1 MSSDQQ
7 LKVYSFT
14 FSQEKGK
21 KALVRFRENLRKYYS
36 HCGLTKGLGLR
47 DEPYL
52 QLFCYDPATD
62 IGYCRLTSSVHDG
75 PMFPSPKK
83 LYETY
88 NCSCQGHL
96 NDIFLFYDPSDED
109 NGKELTRFLEEYEII
124 KPSDFSEEA
133 KAAFTKLI
141 EENKLLKAYDDA
153 LEEKRQK
160 KAADSKNN
168 AEKKKVEGNNPGASQ
183 SLPPSLKRNV
193 SPISAATSTNNDSV
207 VSNGEGKEKTD
218 EENASTKPAGQSEDQ
233 AKKKPG
239 RPKGSKGFESSL
251 KRQKTES
258 SGWEIIPTTV
268 QSLDINDGNLD
279 NVTANFTYRRNNVR
293 FGDLPQES
301 MEKSALCWNVFSF
314 LLDES
319 PNESIT
325 IGPNVKAEDFLRAK
339 LLGYIKENNDK
350 TQ

>member
-1 MSSDQQ
+1 MSADQQ
-7 LKVYSFT
+7 IKVYQFSF
-14 FSQEKGK
+14 SPEKGK

-47 DEPYL
+47 DEPSL
-52 QLFCYDPATD
+52 QLFCYDPSTD
-62 IGYCRLTSSVHDG
+62 IGYCRLVSSKHEG

-88 NCSCQGHL
+88 NCSSQGHL
-96 NDIFLFYDPSDED
+96 NDIFLYYDPSEED
-109 NGKELTRFLEEYEII
+109 NGKELTKFLEEYDII
-124 KPSDFSEEA
+124 KPTDLGEEA
-133 KAAFTKLI
+133 IAAFSKLI

-168 AEKKKVEGNNPGASQ
+168 AEKKKVESKPSDPLAPSPTAA
-183 SLPPSLKRNV
+183 LPVTQPK
-193 SPISAATSTNNDSV
+193 
-207 VSNGEGKEKTD
+207 EKEKTED
-218 EENASTKPAGQSEDQ
+218 ETVTKNVANNGDLT
-233 AKKKPG
+233 KKKPG

-251 KRQKTES
+251 KRQKTEC
-258 SGWEIIPTTV
+258 SGWEIIPTSV

-279 NVTANFTYRRNNVR
+279 NVTANFTYRRDHVR

-314 LLDES
+314 LVDECG
-319 PNESIT
+319 EEGLK
-325 IGPNVKAEDFLRAK
+325 IGPNVKAEDFLRSK
-339 LLGYIKENNDK
+339 LLGYIKETSEK
-350 TQ
+350 SQ